1 MILGFLAYIFI
12 FGLGLCIGSFLNCVI
27 YRLPDESPAN
37 AGHSD
42 GPVKMREAL
51 LSGRQSLIK
60 KLRGRSFCPNCKHTL
75 SWTDLVPVFSFM
87 FFKAKCRY
95 CRKKISW
102 QYPAVE
108 LATGAIFLL
117 ILNFKF
123 QILNEI
129 QILNFINL
137 AFWFYVASSLIIIFV
152 YDLKH
157 YIIPD
162 KVLFPAIGITA
173 VYRIFE
179 FGILDFEN
187 LNLFRISDF
196 GFRIFGGYLLAAII
210 ASGFFLVIFLISKG
224 RWMGFGDVK
233 LVVLMGLLLGVNN
246 VLAALFLA
254 FFFGAI
260 ISIILIVL
268 REKKLKSEI
277 PFGPFLIIGTFMAMF
292 WGQQIISWYFNMFI

>member
-1 MILGFLAYIFI
+1 M
-12 FGLGLCIGSFLNCVI
+12 
-27 YRLPDESPAN
+27 
-37 AGHSD
+37 
-42 GPVKMREAL
+42 
-51 LSGRQSLIK
+51 
-60 KLRGRSFCPNCKHTL
+60 
-75 SWTDLVPVFSFM
+75 
-87 FFKAKCRY
+87 
-95 CRKKISW
+95 
-102 QYPAVE
+102 
-108 LATGAIFLL
+108 
-117 ILNFKF
+117 
-123 QILNEI
+123 
-129 QILNFINL
+129 
-137 AFWFYVASSLIIIFV
+137 

-233 LVVLMGLLLGVNN
+233 LAVLMGLLLGVNN

>member
-117 ILNFKF
+117 ISNFKF
-123 QILNEI
+123 HK
-129 QILNFINL
+129 F
-137 AFWFYVASSLIIIFV
+137 
-152 YDLKH
+152 
-157 YIIPD
+157 
-162 KVLFPAIGITA
+162 
-173 VYRIFE
+173 
-179 FGILDFEN
+179 
-187 LNLFRISDF
+187 
-196 GFRIFGGYLLAAII
+196 
-210 ASGFFLVIFLISKG
+210 
-224 RWMGFGDVK
+224 
-233 LVVLMGLLLGVNN
+233 GLL
-246 VLAALFLA
+246 VLCCQLFNYN
-254 FFFGAI
+254 FC
-260 ISIILIVL
+260 V
-268 REKKLKSEI
+268 
-277 PFGPFLIIGTFMAMF
+277 
-292 WGQQIISWYFNMFI
+292 